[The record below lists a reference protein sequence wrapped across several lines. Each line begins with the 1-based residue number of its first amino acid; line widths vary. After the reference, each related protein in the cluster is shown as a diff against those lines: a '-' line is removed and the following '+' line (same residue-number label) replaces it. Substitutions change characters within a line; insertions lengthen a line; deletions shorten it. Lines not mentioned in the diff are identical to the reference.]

1 MLTPLHYLYGTL
13 GVLLVVSGDVPL
25 GVMTLMALTIGLA
38 VDRWWRR
45 PPFHVTAVLSA
56 PVGAHARLAVERTVD
71 ELAFR
76 YSLSYEQLGH
86 LLEQMGRELRSL
98 GDRR

>member
-13 GVLLVVSGDVPL
+13 GVLLVLSGDVPL
-25 GVMTLMALTIGLA
+25 GVTTLVMLTLGISF
-38 VDRWWRR
+38 DRWWRR
-45 PPFHVTAVLSA
+45 LPFRIVAVLSA
-56 PVGAHARLAVERTVD
+56 PVGAHARLEVRRTVD

-76 YSLSYEQLGH
+76 YSLSDELLGH
-86 LLEQMGRELRSL
+86 LLEQMGRELRSQ

>member
-13 GVLLVVSGDVPL
+13 GVLLVLSGDVPL
-25 GVMTLMALTIGLA
+25 GAMTLTALTLGIA

-45 PPFHVTAVLSA
+45 PPFHVAAVLSA
-56 PVGAHARLAVERTVD
+56 PAGAHARLAVKRTVD
-71 ELAFR
+71 ELAVR

-86 LLEQMGRELRSL
+86 LLEQMGWELRSL
-98 GDRR
+98 GGRR